1 MNTYSNM
8 TPLLSLVNKLA
19 IFRLGMISLAH
30 AAVHVTNFTV
40 VNVHVDDL

>member
-1 MNTYSNM
+1 
-8 TPLLSLVNKLA
+8 
-19 IFRLGMISLAH
+19 MISLAH